1 MSDKLITLFA
11 EVLEVEASTLNDD
24 SSPEN
29 VESWEERGSKDM
41 RKRAFERWNQLLADY
56 EAPPIDLD
64 KDEALKD
71 FIARRKSEM
80 PDTWY

>member
-29 VESWEERGSKDM
+29 VESWDSLAAMHLVAALEETFDTQLTTKEIMKMSSVGLARGV
-41 RKRAFERWNQLLADY
+41 
-56 EAPPIDLD
+56 
-64 KDEALKD
+64 LKEKGVD
-71 FIARRKSEM
+71 V
-80 PDTWY
+80 

>member
-29 VESWEERGSKDM
+29 VESWDSLAAMHLVAALEETFDTQLTTKEIMKMSSIGLARGVLKE
-41 RKRAFERWNQLLADY
+41 KG
-56 EAPPIDLD
+56 LD
-64 KDEALKD
+64 V
-71 FIARRKSEM
+71 
-80 PDTWY
+80 